1 MEKIIDKVLMLIAC
15 HQVIKANVPLERKAI
30 RYLLEELDRIDFSL
44 SCPHGR
50 PVWKEIPFQEIEKM
64 FKR

>member
-1 MEKIIDKVLMLIAC
+1 MVIAC
-15 HQVIKANVPLERKAI
+15 HRVVKANLPLPKEEI
-30 RYLLEELDRIDFSL
+30 EYLLQELDRTAFSS

-50 PVWKEIPFQEIEKM
+50 PVWKEIPFQEIERM